1 MELFGFS
8 LTVLSCRSME
18 NVDPWRQMKASQ
30 KIKEPCKMM
39 EVPAWPHGCWPFK
52 GSGRGRGASW
62 LRCFCL
68 SLSVSAPG
76 PRRLKG
82 FPKGQ
87 VRTANNFPFLCV
99 KPVSASLYL
108 NCMLKLLMRGA
119 FFRVWLLLWSVGP
132 AHSLPGPLSP
142 SSGSFILQKH
152 LSSWYIN
159 ITTCCTD
166 QSVAPNLTLVF
177 VYL

>member
-8 LTVLSCRSME
+8 LTVLFCRSME
-18 NVDPWRQMKASQ
+18 NVDPWRQMKASP

-52 GSGRGRGASW
+52 REREGARSI
-62 LRCFCL
+62 LAAVFL
-68 SLSVSAPG
+68 SLSVSERSWAEAAE
-76 PRRLKG
+76 RISK
-82 FPKGQ
+82 
-87 VRTANNFPFLCV
+87 RTGKNRNNFQFLCV